1 MTQQIRY
8 NLLALLTV
16 GVWGIT
22 FVSTKI
28 LLSDGLTPT
37 WIFITRFALAY
48 ICVLILYHKKLWS
61 NSVKDEL
68 CMVAMGL
75 TGGSFYFITEN
86 SALRL
91 TFASNVSLIICTAPI
106 LTMFLNSIIYK
117 NKVGVKAAVGS
128 GLAISGVT
136 IVVLNGSLKF
146 GLNPYG
152 DLLTFLAAL
161 SWASYC
167 MLLKFMNTR
176 YSNLM
181 ITRKVFFYGCLS
193 ALIYSIFEPFPELS
207 SGYVISRVIFNLL
220 FLSLIASFLCYI
232 IWNKAVQVLG
242 PNKTSNYIYFTPLI
256 TVIASTIILNEP
268 ISCWLIIGATV
279 IIVGVY
285 MSSK

>member
-232 IWNKAVQVLG
+232 IWNKAVQVLR

>member
-128 GLAISGVT
+128 GLAISGVA